1 MTQEPD
7 IKLLIGALG
16 GAAASGHSAVL
27 IRKQLQ
33 SALSGKDG
41 AKISVHLA
49 SNAADNLRQEIQ
61 RALNVG
67 TPIRVRVQAGIA
79 NAVSNAT
86 SSSGSQGTT
95 NSVAAAIQRELTEAQ
110 QRFQAAERTM
120 AKMRLSAALGYKQE
134 NNELAQMNRY
144 YAELERA
151 GIEAAKAGQKVA
163 TAMSKCLPLQAS
175 FNAYLRGVSPKGLRE
190 ASTQIESINGMLQA
204 GEYDDAKNA
213 IGDLKAYFKDMGYEG
228 GNAIT
233 FIERKI
239 HTFATYLISSK
250 LTTAFASIFRN
261 GVTAVKELDA
271 ALTQL
276 KIVTGASDAQMG
288 QFLSKSIDLAKELGR
303 SVTDVLSSIETFS
316 RLGYNLNDA
325 SVLSKYS
332 SIMANT
338 AGVDIE
344 SANTGITSIIKGYGL
359 KVEDSEHVA
368 DVLIKVGQEYAI
380 SAAELME
387 AFEKSGAALNATNTS
402 FEKSAGLL
410 AAANAA
416 VQNASTTGTALKTVS
431 ARIRGAKSDLAEL
444 GEDTEDL
451 ADGFSKYAAELKSLT
466 GFDIMV
472 DANHYKDIYDIF
484 DGISK
489 VWDHLTDTQQARV
502 AEILGG
508 TRQLQVISSIMS
520 NMADATNAYEGA
532 MNSAGTASQAN
543 ATYMES
549 AAAKGDRMKASFQA
563 MANTILDSGLVGAFY
578 DIGSVIANF
587 LTLGDGFLAK
597 FVGLNI
603 VITTLVSGVK
613 MLAASDWGNTLK
625 GLFAG
630 VVGLPQTL
638 NTLGAASQA
647 FANIAAGASVSTAG
661 LTQSMHNLSTAQL
674 AQLATTNNLNAEQV
688 EAIANAIGLSVAQ
701 KQALASALGLT
712 VSETGVI
719 TATAGV
725 AAAEGVATTATWSF
739 AAAWDGLKVAIA
751 SNPIGFIITGITM
764 LTSFLVPLISSIET
778 AEEKMARLEQEGQE
792 LSNTIKTISND
803 FKTLKDSADDVI
815 PRFAELAKGVNALG
829 ENVSLTSGQ
838 YGEFIRLNNDIAEMF
853 PALDLGLDSNGNH
866 MLALSYSSDTL
877 TNSLKEQLEI
887 RRQLANLDVASN
899 MSDVFDN
906 TKEQAELLGEN
917 YGDLLD
923 LSKNKEEYKFKATYG
938 FDANSIA
945 DSNHIR
951 KKNIKKVRQMVG
963 NDVLFNNLMNKYVP
977 TYWHGPDNIGF
988 ASEWLNLFASDEW
1001 AAVESGLEKR
1011 LNDAQM
1017 RIKFQWANFS
1027 DTLTA
1032 WMQTESTYN
1041 GFDAGTKYLADR
1053 LLSGFDVSAYGF
1065 DDADQVKSFVQ
1076 ENILFPLWGA
1086 GDEAKAAINNFPSLN
1101 ELLKNGDIS
1110 PQDYQ
1115 DKLSHMFDL
1124 LFSDMPKEQA
1134 DRIKRF
1140 AIMAFKDIV
1149 PELNGLA
1156 WNDNGG
1162 LNLVYG
1168 VDSLDAA
1175 FGLILDGLSRVN
1187 AEAAGSDHITKS
1199 LKTALAGLSD
1209 ETTVLRDA
1217 MAKLGDSEFM
1227 DWLQGADGKW
1237 ENLKSLLDKFPD
1249 LRDELDAY
1257 VVAVEA
1263 GEDPQKAFTAL
1274 QQAMN
1279 AAIADFNADAIYDGI
1294 NDVVSACDTYG
1305 ASSNQ
1310 VLQAVQNLNRLI
1322 PGLVD
1327 KLYTEENGHLTVA
1340 SGANFSAAA
1349 IYNAA
1354 RETIEM
1360 EKTAAQA
1367 KFDNLVNEFN
1377 RIGSAALGAAGTAA
1391 IALGQISPAKLM
1403 SGDGSAFTKHIDALL
1418 ASLNSAY
1425 DRFQR
1430 SENKTGKT
1438 SNSSEKVYVPDI
1450 DPLYRYLQT
1459 VEDINDRLDRIDID
1473 EKLLDEDDFEGKN
1486 KLIEERIKKL
1496 EELKTALH
1504 ELNNARDVEIAAS
1517 VDKLNGYGDF
1527 QAAYNAKSGQAIIG
1541 NMDAL
1546 KGLTGDT
1553 AKAAEALISNIED
1566 GSKAAISTSNEYMEA
1581 LAEQNN
1587 LLKEQ
1592 KDLQKSITDDRIERL
1607 KNKISL
1613 SENQQGVLEDRLHQQ
1628 GAIHKLKAQIGWL
1641 EEIQGIAHE
1650 KAEEIRAEYRRAH
1663 NGDEMGNDDPLL
1675 QDWIEQYWDAAD
1687 QIKEKRREIADE
1699 ALAPIDEYIEKADA
1713 LNWWDNIDVT
1723 KVDMLRS
1730 KLELIRGMLE
1740 DGYLTAAEFKELNDE
1755 IAKEIYQEQLDAMNT
1770 IIDKTKEMI
1779 KLEVE
1784 KRIEALESEVDDH
1797 QKITD
1802 SIKERLD
1809 ALREENNY
1817 NKSVA
1822 QKTKEI
1828 AELQQKINTLALSND
1843 RRDIAERKKLEL
1855 ELVELQD
1862 ELADTQADHAYDAQ
1876 VDALDKSHEAFEQ
1889 SKQDEIDAVK
1899 ATIDTEGKLYAAA
1912 IERIDKGWDQLYT
1925 DLISINDLYQ
1935 DGIDG
1940 EDSITSAWKTAADAA
1955 KDYQSIL
1962 QAIQGVEKENVTNIG
1977 NQNLVG
1983 QAEVNDPSATS
1994 HVLGAKAVDRYGMD
2008 VDQQETLAN
2017 IHAAMKAN
2025 SIAWHTTNP
2034 GRREELHQKNEA
2046 MEKEASDLLSLAGHR
2061 LVFNPADGAWYID
2074 KIGGERFYDV
2084 YHKGGIVGSNEEFAK
2099 VEDGELIVPKE
2110 HVKPT
2115 MMMLEW
2121 GNSLASKARGLFSG
2135 DKLVPYAMSAAIN
2148 GTPLANA
2155 SGAIVNNNAPSF
2167 APNIQVE
2174 VKYDSS
2180 ASPADAKRFG
2190 ENISAGMIEAF
2201 RRKGIGAG
2209 ATPFLTGI

>member
-1 MTQEPD
+1 MKSLVLAHPFITAC
-7 IKLLIGALG
+7 IAIIGAVALFKKLHKSTEELVKSSNELKDSFNDFESQTRDNIETLRELSTEFERLKKG
-16 GAAASGHSAVL
+16 VDRYGNNVSLTADQYERYKEIVEDVVGMSPSLIEGYDKENGYLVDKNGLLERAIELQEKEYRQELRRMTTTSKLSDAMAGSVATYSDLISGDALTTDNSFNGSIYRLFRINDRDDIAKGNKAGEAPYLARKILEALHVEDVDKELLKFFNEYDYWQSNWFWDEYVDRIAADINSGHSAIV
-27 IRKQLQ
+27 
-33 SALSGKDG
+33 
-41 AKISVHLA
+41 A
-49 SNAADNLRQEIQ
+49 SINYDEAGFESRSSFEAAVSDAENAAQAYID
-61 RALNVG
+61 
-67 TPIRVRVQAGIA
+67 VQD
-79 NAVSNAT
+79 
-86 SSSGSQGTT
+86 
-95 NSVAAAIQRELTEAQ
+95 
-110 QRFQAAERTM
+110 
-120 AKMRLSAALGYKQE
+120 
-134 NNELAQMNRY
+134 ELAQANKGVSDQLMLVAESNDK
-144 YAELERA
+144 YAELGA
-151 GIEAAKAGQKVA
+151 GARQIVSDFVNTFGVEQVSRDGFLSWKVIDDDAVTAAKVDIDNFVEKITPEIQNAIDDLYSQDFSAMTGDKIADTLPKAEGLITKIADALELTDEQVNKIRIKLGLAFNLTADDGTIINNREDMVDYLSNKIQPIIGENMDKEFEVGNVNLTLRPKVTGQAMIDAGWDEDPHSYGTVLSSTFDIKDANNNTVIVHA
-163 TAMSKCLPLQAS
+163 TPILPDGTVLSPGELADYIEGELAGATDILNTDQEK
-175 FNAYLRGVSPKGLRE
+175 RGIVLAVDTNVELNSDGSVS
-190 ASTQIESINGMLQA
+190 
-204 GEYDDAKNA
+204 DDAWE
-213 IGDLKAYFKDMGYEG
+213 KAD
-228 GNAIT
+228 
-233 FIERKI
+233 RW
-239 HTFATYLISSK
+239 
-250 LTTAFASIFRN
+250 
-261 GVTAVKELDA
+261 DA
-271 ALTQL
+271 ALHEIQDQYYNTARLLNNLTGEQL
-276 KIVTGASDAQMG
+276 NKL
-288 QFLSKSIDLAKELGR
+288 FSIPQEELA
-303 SVTDVLSSIETFS
+303 
-316 RLGYNLNDA
+316 
-325 SVLSKYS
+325 KYS
-332 SIMANT
+332 SWN
-338 AGVDIE
+338 
-344 SANTGITSIIKGYGL
+344 
-359 KVEDSEHVA
+359 
-368 DVLIKVGQEYAI
+368 
-380 SAAELME
+380 
-387 AFEKSGAALNATNTS
+387 
-402 FEKSAGLL
+402 
-410 AAANAA
+410 
-416 VQNASTTGTALKTVS
+416 
-431 ARIRGAKSDLAEL
+431 
-444 GEDTEDL
+444 
-451 ADGFSKYAAELKSLT
+451 
-466 GFDIMV
+466 
-472 DANHYKDIYDIF
+472 
-484 DGISK
+484 
-489 VWDHLTDTQQARV
+489 
-502 AEILGG
+502 EIL
-508 TRQLQVISSIMS
+508 
-520 NMADATNAYEGA
+520 
-532 MNSAGTASQAN
+532 
-543 ATYMES
+543 
-549 AAAKGDRMKASFQA
+549 
-563 MANTILDSGLVGAFY
+563 
-578 DIGSVIANF
+578 
-587 LTLGDGFLAK
+587 
-597 FVGLNI
+597 
-603 VITTLVSGVK
+603 
-613 MLAASDWGNTLK
+613 
-625 GLFAG
+625 
-630 VVGLPQTL
+630 
-638 NTLGAASQA
+638 
-647 FANIAAGASVSTAG
+647 
-661 LTQSMHNLSTAQL
+661 
-674 AQLATTNNLNAEQV
+674 
-688 EAIANAIGLSVAQ
+688 
-701 KQALASALGLT
+701 
-712 VSETGVI
+712 
-719 TATAGV
+719 
-725 AAAEGVATTATWSF
+725 
-739 AAAWDGLKVAIA
+739 
-751 SNPIGFIITGITM
+751 
-764 LTSFLVPLISSIET
+764 
-778 AEEKMARLEQEGQE
+778 
-792 LSNTIKTISND
+792 
-803 FKTLKDSADDVI
+803 
-815 PRFAELAKGVNALG
+815 
-829 ENVSLTSGQ
+829 
-838 YGEFIRLNNDIAEMF
+838 
-853 PALDLGLDSNGNH
+853 
-866 MLALSYSSDTL
+866 
-877 TNSLKEQLEI
+877 
-887 RRQLANLDVASN
+887 
-899 MSDVFDN
+899 
-906 TKEQAELLGEN
+906 
-917 YGDLLD
+917 
-923 LSKNKEEYKFKATYG
+923 
-938 FDANSIA
+938 NSIA
-945 DSNHIR
+945 
-951 KKNIKKVRQMVG
+951 
-963 NDVLFNNLMNKYVP
+963 
-977 TYWHGPDNIGF
+977 
-988 ASEWLNLFASDEW
+988 ASEAP
-1001 AAVESGLEKR
+1001 
-1011 LNDAQM
+1011 
-1017 RIKFQWANFS
+1017 
-1027 DTLTA
+1027 DT
-1032 WMQTESTYN
+1032 
-1041 GFDAGTKYLADR
+1041 
-1053 LLSGFDVSAYGF
+1053 VS
-1065 DDADQVKSFVQ
+1065 
-1076 ENILFPLWGA
+1076 
-1086 GDEAKAAINNFPSLN
+1086 
-1101 ELLKNGDIS
+1101 
-1110 PQDYQ
+1110 
-1115 DKLSHMFDL
+1115 
-1124 LFSDMPKEQA
+1124 
-1134 DRIKRF
+1134 
-1140 AIMAFKDIV
+1140 
-1149 PELNGLA
+1149 
-1156 WNDNGG
+1156 
-1162 LNLVYG
+1162 
-1168 VDSLDAA
+1168 
-1175 FGLILDGLSRVN
+1175 
-1187 AEAAGSDHITKS
+1187 S
-1199 LKTALAGLSD
+1199 LKAALAGLSD

-1237 ENLKSLLDKFPD
+1237 ENLKSLLDKFPN

-1257 VVAVEA
+1257 VAAVEA
-1263 GEDPQKAFTAL
+1263 GEDPQKAFIML
-1274 QQAMN
+1274 QRAMN
-1279 AAIADFNADAIYDGI
+1279 AAIADFNTDAIYDGI

-1310 VLQAVQNLNRLI
+1310 VLQAVQNLDRLI

-1403 SGDGSAFTKHIDALL
+1403 SGDGSAFTKHIDTLL

-1430 SENKTGKT
+1430 SENKAGKT

-1450 DPLYRYLQT
+1450 DPLYRYLQA

-1473 EKLLDEDDFEGKN
+1473 GKLLDEDDFDGKN

-1496 EELKTALH
+1496 EELKAALH

-1553 AKAAEALISNIED
+1553 AKAAEELISNIES

-1784 KRIEALESEVDDH
+1784 KRVEALESEVDDH

-1802 SIKERLD
+1802 SIKERLA
-1809 ALREENNY
+1809 ALREENDY
-1817 NKSVA
+1817 HKSVA

-1828 AELQQKINTLALSND
+1828 AELTQRINTLNLSSD
-1843 RRDIAERKKLEL
+1843 RRDIAERKKLEE
-1855 ELVELQD
+1855 ELVELQSD
-1862 ELADTQADHAYDAQ
+1862 LADMQADHAYDAQ

-1955 KDYQSIL
+1955 KDYQSVL

-1994 HVLGAKAVDRYGMD
+1994 HVLGAKAVDRYGTD

-2025 SIAWHTTNP
+2025 SIAWHTANP

-2046 MEKEASDLLSLAGHR
+2046 MAKEASDLLSLAGHR

-2135 DKLVPYAMSAAIN
+2135 DKLAPYAMSAAIN

-2180 ASPADAKRFG
+2180 ASSADAKRFG

-2209 ATPFLTGI
+2209 ATPLLTGI